1 MIATAYE
8 LGSKVAVA
16 KLLGL
21 KNPDSVKHYHKK
33 WDNGIHY
40 KKRPGGNRSGYS
52 YNLTLIKHWQLCHE
66 NVEDRNHTQAIEI
79 YRRSLNP
86 KAK

>member
-1 MIATAYE
+1 MITQDYE

>member
-1 MIATAYE
+1 MIAQSCV
-8 LGSKVAVA
+8 LGSKAEAA

-21 KNPDSVKHYHKK
+21 KPDSVKHYHRK
-33 WDNGIHY
+33 WDDGIHY

-66 NVEDRNHTQAIEI
+66 NVKDDNHTQAIAV
-79 YRRSLNP
+79 YRRSLRP
-86 KAK
+86 

>member
-1 MIATAYE
+1 MIAQSCV
-8 LGSKVAVA
+8 LGSKVEAA

-66 NVEDRNHTQAIEI
+66 NVEDTSHLQAIAA
-79 YRRSLNP
+79 YRRSLRP
-86 KAK
+86 